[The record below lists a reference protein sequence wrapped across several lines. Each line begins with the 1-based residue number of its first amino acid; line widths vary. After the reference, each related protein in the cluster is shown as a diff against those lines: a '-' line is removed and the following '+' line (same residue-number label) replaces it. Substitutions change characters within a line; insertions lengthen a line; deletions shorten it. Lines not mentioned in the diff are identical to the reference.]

1 MKQTRALGPD
11 FATFTCAWLYQS
23 LFSLRNDAPLGSFH
37 HLPPSLP
44 SSRLCCWQG
53 HALWRDDGEACPHLG
68 KSLSSHCHLAKSTS
82 SALFVT
88 QVTQEYP
95 VQPQQ
100 GYFFPPLGK
109 WSTQTTLLLNI
120 AESLSWLQAI
130 KLSMQM
136 RTQIAYLLSSG
147 WAVNWKDQA
156 LSLKDQG
163 GAEAEERA
171 MNWPL
176 HLLELACS
184 LSSLV
189 WKQCFNPV
197 CLGGLLYLWQITLQW
212 RWAAGQRA
220 KQYFILELKHFHK
233 GKITNLPWLPCCL
246 WGGHAAP
253 LGLQITQ
260 GTTAL
265 LSLSSGDHGD
275 CSGKRKGNCI
285 ILLYSQ
291 PWGKWLC

>member
-23 LFSLRNDAPLGSFH
+23 LFSLRNDSPWGSFH

-53 HALWRDDGEACPHLG
+53 HALWRDGGEACPHLG

-120 AESLSWLQAI
+120 AESLSWLQVT

-136 RTQIAYLLSSG
+136 RRQIAYLLSSG

-163 GAEAEERA
+163 EQKQNKGQ
-171 MNWPL
+171 WTG
-176 HLLELACS
+176 HCTY
-184 LSSLV
+184 LSSLAPYPA
-189 WKQCFNPV
+189 WFGSSASILFAQEV
-197 CLGGLLYLWQITLQW
+197 CYTCG
-212 RWAAGQRA
+212 R
-220 KQYFILELKHFHK
+220 
-233 GKITNLPWLPCCL
+233 
-246 WGGHAAP
+246 
-253 LGLQITQ
+253 
-260 GTTAL
+260 
-265 LSLSSGDHGD
+265 
-275 CSGKRKGNCI
+275 
-285 ILLYSQ
+285 
-291 PWGKWLC
+291 